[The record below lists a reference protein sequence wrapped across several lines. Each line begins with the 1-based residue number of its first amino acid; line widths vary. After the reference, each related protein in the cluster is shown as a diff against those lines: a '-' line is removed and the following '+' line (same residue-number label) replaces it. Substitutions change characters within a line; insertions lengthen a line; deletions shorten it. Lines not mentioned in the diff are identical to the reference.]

1 MWNPRSLISL
11 GILVSCVTVLSASAE
26 NLGRISFPNSGA
38 AAAQPSFVRGVLL
51 LHSFEYEDA
60 LKAFKEAQSIDPGF
74 ALAYWGEAMTY
85 NHPLWRQQDRKA
97 ALEALKRLGPT
108 PADRLGQAP
117 TEREKAYLRTIETL
131 YSSMAATP
139 ASKVD
144 RDRAYSEALRR
155 LREAYPDDLE
165 AASFYALSILG
176 TAQGVRD
183 FRIYMK
189 AAAVVEEVFDR
200 NPRHPGALHY
210 LIHSYDDPVHA
221 PLGLRAARIY
231 AEVAPAATHAQHMI
245 SHIYVALGQWDEV
258 ISSNTK
264 SFEVSEARLRRL
276 GQPLYKRSHHAL
288 HWLQYGLLQQGRY
301 EEALA
306 KVRIMDQ
313 DAGAAASRGRNS
325 YLAVMQAAQ
334 VVETGRA
341 VPLSTELPVAKISLT
356 DAAAHFFAQSWR
368 ALLEDRPKRAQA
380 ALKRLNSRMDQSRRE
395 QAAQSTRD
403 TPEDLQ
409 IARVLALELEALL
422 LKAEGNSAQALERL
436 SQAAALESSLP
447 LEFGPPRIIK
457 SAHEFYG
464 ELLLELDRPQE
475 AEKQFAEALRR
486 GPGRAHAL
494 FGLARSALAN
504 HNLVTAGDAS
514 RQLKSMWKTADSD
527 LSQHLAE
534 LDRLLST
541 SDTVSGKRR

>member
-1 MWNPRSLISL
+1 MESKKLNEPGNPRQLCNRPERQR
-11 GILVSCVTVLSASAE
+11 GE
-26 NLGRISFPNSGA
+26 LGRISFPNSGA

-183 FRIYMK
+183 FGIYMK

-313 DAGAAASRGRNS
+313 DAGAAASRDRNS

-341 VPLSTELPVAKISLT
+341 VPLSTELP
-356 DAAAHFFAQSWR
+356 Q
-368 ALLEDRPKRAQA
+368 PKY
-380 ALKRLNSRMDQSRRE
+380 L
-395 QAAQSTRD
+395 
-403 TPEDLQ
+403 
-409 IARVLALELEALL
+409 
-422 LKAEGNSAQALERL
+422 
-436 SQAAALESSLP
+436 
-447 LEFGPPRIIK
+447 
-457 SAHEFYG
+457 
-464 ELLLELDRPQE
+464 
-475 AEKQFAEALRR
+475 
-486 GPGRAHAL
+486 
-494 FGLARSALAN
+494 
-504 HNLVTAGDAS
+504 
-514 RQLKSMWKTADSD
+514 
-527 LSQHLAE
+527 
-534 LDRLLST
+534 
-541 SDTVSGKRR
+541 